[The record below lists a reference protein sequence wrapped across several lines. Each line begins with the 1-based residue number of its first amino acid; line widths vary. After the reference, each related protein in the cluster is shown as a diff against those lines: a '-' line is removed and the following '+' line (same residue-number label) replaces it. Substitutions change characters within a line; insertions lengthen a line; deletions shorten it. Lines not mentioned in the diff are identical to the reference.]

1 MEGQRK
7 ELSGDFVSNYYIKS
21 SKIFLC
27 PFVIFSIPLYYG
39 NYLEKRSPK
48 PYELDTYDS
57 FLKETFLSNLMVKS
71 RKEKSEQSEIEPVHV
86 DIEAVWVLNLLSVFK
101 EFVKKWEQNITE
113 MKFIAVVFCH
123 NLIIITH

>member
-86 DIEAVWVLNLLSVFK
+86 DIEAV
-101 EFVKKWEQNITE
+101 
-113 MKFIAVVFCH
+113 
-123 NLIIITH
+123 